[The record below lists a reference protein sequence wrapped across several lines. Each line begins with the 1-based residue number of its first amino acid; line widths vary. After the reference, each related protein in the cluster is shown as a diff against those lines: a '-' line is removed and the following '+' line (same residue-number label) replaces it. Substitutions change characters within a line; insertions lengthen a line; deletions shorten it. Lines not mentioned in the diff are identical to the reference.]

1 MLRDVT
7 PQGDHSDLSE
17 RFSDFVNFIMENFDT
32 IAPEALPNLQF
43 GDEFDFP
50 DSPLPVPQAS
60 PASSSASSI
69 SSVASEATIL
79 NETVQI
85 VDHEVVNEQ
94 SDTAA
99 PQYTPLA
106 NAAVIS
112 EAEEIDL
119 HAEVMCTFSA
129 YLGYDYHYTTLG
141 DLLGHLAICP
151 LGRIRTFCTHCFKH
165 GPVYVMSS
173 HELVCSQNARPAY
186 FPSSNA
192 ETSDF

>member
-50 DSPLPVPQAS
+50 DSPLQVPQAS

-99 PQYTPLA
+99 PQY
-106 NAAVIS
+106 
-112 EAEEIDL
+112 
-119 HAEVMCTFSA
+119 
-129 YLGYDYHYTTLG
+129 
-141 DLLGHLAICP
+141 LL
-151 LGRIRTFCTHCFKH
+151 
-165 GPVYVMSS
+165 
-173 HELVCSQNARPAY
+173 
-186 FPSSNA
+186 
-192 ETSDF
+192 